1 MTSIAAAWTI
11 EVGSIQM
18 SYERQEKMMST
29 ILQQQR
35 GGSSGVSVFRLAKA
49 IWLSAVF
56 GFAGI
61 ASATPSSGF
70 SSELVGLG
78 TFDELRIVNSGDAK
92 VKITTHGDVD
102 VHTLRNTF
110 IPGGYIGWHRH
121 PGPSL
126 VTVQTGTAT
135 VYHGDDPTCT
145 GETYVAGT
153 GFIDFGDDVHNVRNE
168 GSVNLVLIVVSI
180 VPEGAP
186 RRIDAPSPGNCPF

>member
-1 MTSIAAAWTI
+1 
-11 EVGSIQM
+11 
-18 SYERQEKMMST
+18 MMST
-29 ILQQQR
+29 ILQQER
-35 GGSSGVSVFRLAKA
+35 RAVSSVSVLRLAKVMV
-49 IWLSAVF
+49 WLSAAL

-61 ASATPSSGF
+61 ASATPPSGF

-92 VKITTHGDVD
+92 VKITTQGNVD
-102 VHTLRNTF
+102 VYTLRNTF
-110 IPGGYIGWHRH
+110 VPGGYIGWHMH

-145 GETYVAGT
+145 GETFVAGT

-168 GSVNLVLIVVSI
+168 GGVNLVLIVVSI

-186 RRIDAPSPGNCPF
+186 RRIDAPSPGNCQF